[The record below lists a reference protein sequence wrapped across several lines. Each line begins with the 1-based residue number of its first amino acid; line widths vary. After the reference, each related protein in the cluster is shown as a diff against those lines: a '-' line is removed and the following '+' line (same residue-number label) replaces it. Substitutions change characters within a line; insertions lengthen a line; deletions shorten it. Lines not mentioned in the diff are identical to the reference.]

1 MLSGRIRLS
10 WNRFF
15 EQFQKDLKLWGFF
28 VLFLQLYRL
37 LFIVWFRQYV
47 GETGTWT
54 GVVTVLLQG
63 MRFDSTVASY
73 SIVVP
78 LLASLAPRQP
88 QTFRPCSSLR

>member
-47 GETGTWT
+47 GETGAWT
-54 GVVTVLLQG
+54 GVVVAALNGL
-63 MRFDSTVASY
+63 RYDSTVATC

-78 LLASLAPRQP
+78 LPASLAPRQP
-88 QTFRPCSSLR
+88 QTLRPCSSLR